1 MTRPVISMQETT
13 EEINEAIR
21 IPKPEE
27 LRSEDGRIFEIIDW
41 EPSVKLDCMVTITLR
56 VSIKLPKS
64 ESKSTEMRGNEFRKP
79 ANFNQSW
86 KALRSNYDKR
96 RN

>member
-13 EEINEAIR
+13 DELNEAIR

-64 ESKSTEMRGNEFRKP
+64 KSTEMRGNEFRKP

>member
-1 MTRPVISMQETT
+1 MTRLVKSMQETT
-13 EEINEAIR
+13 EQINEAIR

-41 EPSVKLDCMVTITLR
+41 EPSVKLDCMVTINMR
-56 VSIKLPKS
+56 VSVKLPKPL
-64 ESKSTEMRGNEFRKP
+64 M

-86 KALRSNYDKR
+86 KALRSKYDKR